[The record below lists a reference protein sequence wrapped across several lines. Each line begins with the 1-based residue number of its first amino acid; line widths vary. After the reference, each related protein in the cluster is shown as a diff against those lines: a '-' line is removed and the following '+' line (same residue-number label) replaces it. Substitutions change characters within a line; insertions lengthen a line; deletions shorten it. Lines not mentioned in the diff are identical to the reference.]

1 MYYDKTMSNQAKD
14 TPKIKINSKQY
25 EQMRAKAPSFAQ
37 SMVTIT
43 QIMGTKPA
51 NKIITGTRQFT
62 DSQGRTFQ
70 EMDEQKS
77 KKVVA
82 E

>member
-1 MYYDKTMSNQAKD
+1 MSNQAKD
-14 TPKIKINSKQY
+14 ALEIKINSRQY

-43 QIMGTKPA
+43 QIMRTKPN

-70 EMDEQKS
+70 EMDERKP
-77 KKVVA
+77 KKTVA

>member
-1 MYYDKTMSNQAKD
+1 MSNQAKD
-14 TPKIKINSKQY
+14 TSEIKINSKQY

-43 QIMGTKPA
+43 QIMGTKPTY
-51 NKIITGTRQFT
+51 KTITGTRQFT

-70 EMDEQKS
+70 EMDERKS